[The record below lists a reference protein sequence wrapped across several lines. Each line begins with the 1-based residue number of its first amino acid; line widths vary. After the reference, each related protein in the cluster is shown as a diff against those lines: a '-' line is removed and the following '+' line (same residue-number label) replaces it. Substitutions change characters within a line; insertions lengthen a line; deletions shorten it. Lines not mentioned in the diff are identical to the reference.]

1 MAFIEK
7 QLPKE
12 SLILKYPQF
21 AFRKDNMKLSWWL
34 WKGEE
39 GTVVCGQKERAE
51 PSVTFSDFL
60 QLYKGLFTCRKV
72 LGLEQLR
79 CWWRWHRQWPTTLR
93 FGFVFWGAFPSGM
106 QTGFGFFYLRW
117 GFSLT
122 RVQTWIA
129 SGLALPVG
137 PWHVVPVQLLA
148 AVPVLPVALSLQ
160 PCEMQLLP
168 PHPPILRAA
177 GSRQGCAA
185 CPGRKRSLNNQ
196 TNSSCIAVFAGYSR

>member
-1 MAFIEK
+1 MAVEGWGGHSGTW
-7 QLPKE
+7 P
-12 SLILKYPQF
+12 
-21 AFRKDNMKLSWWL
+21 
-34 WKGEE
+34 KGE
-39 GTVVCGQKERAE
+39 GWAICHVQW
-51 PSVTFSDFL
+51 FL
-60 QLYKGLFTCRKV
+60 AALQ
-72 LGLEQLR
+72 
-79 CWWRWHRQWPTTLR
+79 
-93 FGFVFWGAFPSGM
+93 GFVYMQESTWIRAAALLVAVAQTVAYNTEVWVLFWGAFPSGV

-160 PCEMQLLP
+160 PCELQLLP

-196 TNSSCIAVFAGYSR
+196 TNSSCIAVFAGYSL